1 MLDRVQVKI
10 VNSIIRKLPSY
21 ATNGSA
27 GLDLRAAIDENIIL
41 ESNKTILIPTDPNN
55 KKKDTNNTII
65 NIKRAALAYINKENI
80 KIKQKAIDK
89 GKFDYSE
96 I

>member
-27 GLDLRAAIDENIIL
+27 GLDLRAAIDENTTL
-41 ESNKTILIPTDPNN
+41 ESNKTILIPT
-55 KKKDTNNTII
+55 
-65 NIKRAALAYINKENI
+65 
-80 KIKQKAIDK
+80 
-89 GKFDYSE
+89 G
-96 I
+96 